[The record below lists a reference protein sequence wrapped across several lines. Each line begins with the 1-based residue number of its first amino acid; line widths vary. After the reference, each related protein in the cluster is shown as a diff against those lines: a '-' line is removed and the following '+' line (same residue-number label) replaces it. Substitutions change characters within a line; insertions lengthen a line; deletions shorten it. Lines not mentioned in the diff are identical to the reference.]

1 MSGFGNVTTL
11 FFMIKISP
19 SVLAADFAD
28 LGNEA
33 LKMEQAG
40 ADMLHIDVMDGH
52 FVPTISLGVPV
63 LASLNK
69 RTDLFMDVHLM
80 ISDPYTYAEPFV
92 KAGADMLTFHL
103 EAADSPETVIEK
115 IRSLGVKVGIAIKP
129 ATPADALFPYLNG
142 IDMALVMT
150 VEPGFGGQS
159 FMSDMLPKI
168 AALRQEANR
177 LDKELDIQV
186 DGGITDVT
194 APLCLNAGANV
205 LVAGSYLFGAQHV
218 CAAVNRLRLV

>member
-1 MSGFGNVTTL
+1 
-11 FFMIKISP
+11 MIKISP

-52 FVPTISLGVPV
+52 FVPNISLGVPV

-129 ATPADALFPYLNG
+129 STPADALFPYLNG

>member
-1 MSGFGNVTTL
+1 
-11 FFMIKISP
+11 MIKISP

-52 FVPTISLGVPV
+52 FVPNISLGVPV
-63 LASLNK
+63 LTSLNK

-80 ISDPYTYAEPFV
+80 ISDPFTYAEPFV

-103 EAADSPETVIEK
+103 EATDHPETVIQK
-115 IRSLGVKVGIAIKP
+115 IRSLGVKVGIAVKP
-129 ATPADALFPYLNG
+129 ATAADALFPYLHL

-159 FMSDMLPKI
+159 FMPDMLPKI
-168 AALRQEANR
+168 AALRQEAIRQNQ
-177 LDKELDIQV
+177 ELDIQV

-205 LVAGSYLFGAQHV
+205 LVAGSYLFGAQDAR
-218 CAAVNRLRLV
+218 AAVNSLRSV

>member
-1 MSGFGNVTTL
+1 MPGFGNFTTL

-52 FVPTISLGVPV
+52 FVPNISLGVPV
-63 LASLNK
+63 LTSLNK

-80 ISDPYTYAEPFV
+80 ISDPFTYAEPFV

-103 EAADSPETVIEK
+103 EATDSPETVIGK

-129 ATPADALFPYLNG
+129 TTPADSLFPYLNG

-168 AALRQEANR
+168 AALRQEAIRQN
-177 LDKELDIQV
+177 KELDIQV

-205 LVAGSYLFGAQHV
+205 LVAGSYLFGAQDPRV
-218 CAAVNRLRLV
+218 AVNSLRLV

>member
-1 MSGFGNVTTL
+1 M
-11 FFMIKISP
+11 
-19 SVLAADFAD
+19 AADFAD

-52 FVPTISLGVPV
+52 FVPNISLGVPV

-142 IDMALVMT
+142 LIWRWL
-150 VEPGFGGQS
+150 
-159 FMSDMLPKI
+159 
-168 AALRQEANR
+168 
-177 LDKELDIQV
+177 
-186 DGGITDVT
+186 
-194 APLCLNAGANV
+194 
-205 LVAGSYLFGAQHV
+205 
-218 CAAVNRLRLV
+218 

>member
-1 MSGFGNVTTL
+1 
-11 FFMIKISP
+11 
-19 SVLAADFAD
+19 
-28 LGNEA
+28 
-33 LKMEQAG
+33 
-40 ADMLHIDVMDGH
+40 
-52 FVPTISLGVPV
+52 
-63 LASLNK
+63 
-69 RTDLFMDVHLM
+69 
-80 ISDPYTYAEPFV
+80 
-92 KAGADMLTFHL
+92 
-103 EAADSPETVIEK
+103 
-115 IRSLGVKVGIAIKP
+115 
-129 ATPADALFPYLNG
+129 
-142 IDMALVMT
+142 MALVMT

>member
-1 MSGFGNVTTL
+1 MS
-11 FFMIKISP
+11 
-19 SVLAADFAD
+19 ADFAD

-52 FVPTISLGVPV
+52 FVPNISLGVPV
-63 LASLNK
+63 LTSLNK
-69 RTDLFMDVHLM
+69 RTDIFMDVHLM
-80 ISDPYTYAEPFV
+80 ISDPFAYAEPFA

-103 EAADSPETVIEK
+103 EATDSPKAVIEK
-115 IRSLGVKVGIAIKP
+115 IRSLGVKAGIAIKP
-129 ATPADALFPYLNG
+129 ATPADSLFPYLNL

-177 LDKELDIQV
+177 QNKELDIQV

-194 APLCLNAGANV
+194 ASLCVNVGANV
-205 LVAGSYLFGAQHV
+205 LVAGSYLFGAKDVH
-218 CAAVNRLRLV
+218 AAVNSLRLI

>member
-1 MSGFGNVTTL
+1 
-11 FFMIKISP
+11 MIKISP

-52 FVPTISLGVPV
+52 FVPNISLGVPV
-63 LASLNK
+63 LTSLNK

-80 ISDPYTYAEPFV
+80 ISDPFTYAEPFV

-103 EAADSPETVIEK
+103 ETTDHPETVIQK
-115 IRSLGVKVGIAIKP
+115 IRSLGVKVGIAVKP
-129 ATPADALFPYLNG
+129 ATAADALFPYLHL

-159 FMSDMLPKI
+159 FMPDMLPKI
-168 AALRQEANR
+168 AALRQEAIRQNQ
-177 LDKELDIQV
+177 ELDIQV

-194 APLCLNAGANV
+194 ALLCLNAGANV
-205 LVAGSYLFGAQHV
+205 LVAGSYLFGAQDAR
-218 CAAVNRLRLV
+218 AAVNSLRSV

>member
-1 MSGFGNVTTL
+1 
-11 FFMIKISP
+11 
-19 SVLAADFAD
+19 
-28 LGNEA
+28 
-33 LKMEQAG
+33 
-40 ADMLHIDVMDGH
+40 
-52 FVPTISLGVPV
+52 
-63 LASLNK
+63 
-69 RTDLFMDVHLM
+69 MDVHLM

-186 DGGITDVT
+186 DGGINAATAQQAAKDGGITDVT

>member
-1 MSGFGNVTTL
+1 M
-11 FFMIKISP
+11 
-19 SVLAADFAD
+19 AADFAD

-52 FVPTISLGVPV
+52 FVPNISLGVPV
-63 LASLNK
+63 LTSLNK
-69 RTDLFMDVHLM
+69 RTDIFMDVHLM
-80 ISDPYTYAEPFV
+80 ISDPFTYAEPFV

-103 EAADSPETVIEK
+103 EATDHPKAVIQK
-115 IRSLGVKVGIAIKP
+115 IRSLGVKVGIAVKP
-129 ATPADALFPYLNG
+129 ATAAEALFPYLHL

-168 AALRQEANR
+168 TALRQETIRQNQ
-177 LDKELDIQV
+177 ELDIQV

-205 LVAGSYLFGAQHV
+205 LVAGSYLFGAQDAQ
-218 CAAVNRLRLV
+218 AAVNSLKSV

>member
-52 FVPTISLGVPV
+52 FVPNISLGVPV

-103 EAADSPETVIEK
+103 EAADKMCIRDSR
-115 IRSLGVKVGIAIKP
+115 RSL
-129 ATPADALFPYLNG
+129 
-142 IDMALVMT
+142 
-150 VEPGFGGQS
+150 S
-159 FMSDMLPKI
+159 FRSNN
-168 AALRQEANR
+168 RQHCTK
-177 LDKELDIQV
+177 LL
-186 DGGITDVT
+186 
-194 APLCLNAGANV
+194 
-205 LVAGSYLFGAQHV
+205 S
-218 CAAVNRLRLV
+218 